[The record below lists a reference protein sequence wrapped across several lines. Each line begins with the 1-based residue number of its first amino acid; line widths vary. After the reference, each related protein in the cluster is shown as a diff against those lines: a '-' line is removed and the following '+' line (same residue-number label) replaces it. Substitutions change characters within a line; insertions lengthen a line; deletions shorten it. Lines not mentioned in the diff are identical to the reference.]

1 MFPFISKFHTR
12 GHTKKCTLPLLKALD
27 IRERN
32 FFIGLLVRALLSIQD
47 LFQIMNK
54 AASTAFYK
62 LFIENCLK
70 AQSLISW
77 QIKHVKKREQKGG
90 VGSCSSC
97 VASIWHPQSTKG
109 KE

>member
-1 MFPFISKFHTR
+1 MR
-12 GHTKKCTLPLLKALD
+12 GTSS
-27 IRERN
+27 
-32 FFIGLLVRALLSIQD
+32 IGLVCIQG

-54 AASTAFYK
+54 AASIVFYK
-62 LFIENCLK
+62 LFIENCLE

-90 VGSCSSC
+90 AVSCSPC
-97 VASIWHPQSTKG
+97 VASIWHPQSIKG